1 MIKEIQHFLPHDP
14 FPIVSIIPI
23 SDSFPKFRS
32 LKPFLIIDLLPSVI
46 FITMSYLKSSLRL
59 KPFLEGVISE
69 NQSAFIPGR
78 LISDNVLIMHE
89 VLHFLKSSGAVKHC
103 SMAVKTYISKAYD
116 RLEWT
121 FIQTVLER
129 MGFCH
134 TWIQWI
140 LQCVSMVSYSFLLN
154 NEAIGSVIPQ
164 RGIRQGD
171 LLSHYIFILCGE
183 V

>member
-1 MIKEIQHFLPHDP
+1 MSISAATNEKLTVPASPEEIKEVIFPIHPDKAPGPYGFSASFFQSNWEVVRPAMIKEIQHFLPHDP

-32 LKPFLIIDLLPSVI
+32 LKSFLIIDLLPSVI

-59 KPFLEGVISE
+59 KPVLEGVISE

-121 FIQTVLER
+121 FI
-129 MGFCH
+129 
-134 TWIQWI
+134 
-140 LQCVSMVSYSFLLN
+140 
-154 NEAIGSVIPQ
+154 
-164 RGIRQGD
+164 
-171 LLSHYIFILCGE
+171 
-183 V
+183 

>member
-1 MIKEIQHFLPHDP
+1 MIFPIHPDKAPGPYGFSASFFQSNWEVVRPAMIKEIQHFLPHDP

-32 LKPFLIIDLLPSVI
+32 LKSFLIIDLLPSVI

-59 KPFLEGVISE
+59 KPVLEGVISE

-121 FIQTVLER
+121 FI
-129 MGFCH
+129 
-134 TWIQWI
+134 
-140 LQCVSMVSYSFLLN
+140 
-154 NEAIGSVIPQ
+154 
-164 RGIRQGD
+164 
-171 LLSHYIFILCGE
+171 
-183 V
+183 